1 MPVEKVSLSLEADV
15 VAEARAEAGGNLS
28 AFVNEA
34 LEARLRNRHL
44 RRVLDEF
51 RHEFPPLDPEEA
63 ADIRREFDEA
73 QAQALAAAAAT
84 EETLVRGTELL
95 NEHPLVAEA
104 VIERGPMR
112 LPVAYVVLAD
122 ERQPVAAVFA
132 DLGEYLK
139 ERLTA
144 GWKVQ
149 LVIVGRD
156 PRGRSDLAGVVPL

>member
-28 AFVNEA
+28 AYVNEA
-34 LEARLRNRHL
+34 VEARLRNRHL

-51 RHEFPPLDPEEA
+51 RHEFPPLDPEEDA
-63 ADIRREFDEA
+63 RVRRELDEA
-73 QAQALAAAAAT
+73 FAKAEAAAT
-84 EETLVRGTELL
+84 ALQETLLRGTELL
-95 NEHPLVAEA
+95 NEHPLVKEA

-112 LPVAYVVLAD
+112 LPIGYVVLAD
-122 ERQPVAAVFA
+122 EQKPVAEVFA
-132 DLGEYLK
+132 ELGAYLT

-156 PRGRSDLAGVVPL
+156 PRGRADLAGVVPL